1 MPVSM
6 SSALARPSCSTK
18 IASLI
23 IGTRMRLTTKPG
35 LLRAVTGDLPTTF
48 ANSSAVA
55 WVVSSVCRPRISSS
69 RPITGTGLKKCMPM
83 KRPGLS
89 STAASCVIEIDEV
102 FVAMLPSRSA
112 SAASTMASIWRRMRS
127 LSFQVLG
134 GRLDHQVAAG
144 QRVLAGHA
152 LDAGQHR
159 GLGLGRQLVLADQPL
174 QAVADGLQAALHRR
188 VVDVDHRDLQ
198 SAHGAD
204 LRDAVAHGAGA
215 DDADPCNAHDRA
227 PAGLLI
233 DPATGHGEKRPGT
246 SAPGGP
252 APEHPAALEAARAAL
267 TDPADAPAA
276 LYYTSGTTGSPK
288 GVVHTH
294 RTLIADSLQSPPAW
308 EYDFDGVRALAV
320 TPLFHIA
327 AHTIF
332 LPVLAIGGTLAID
345 TYRTDD
351 TIALIEALD
360 INSFFGVPSILL
372 MMADRARA
380 LGTTLPGVRSLQ
392 FGAAP
397 MPVAKLAQVRELFTE
412 ASFVHGMGQTESGG
426 TLVTL
431 PGTLA
436 FERAGS
442 VGFAMAGVEIAIFDE
457 TDHEVAHGNV
467 GELVARG
474 PNVMREYFRNAR
486 ASADTLRGGWLHTG
500 DLGYRD
506 ADGLVYLVDRK
517 KDMIIRGGENIYST
531 EVEQI
536 LMRHPAVA
544 QAAVIGTPDPLFG
557 EQVTAFIVLHP
568 EAAPLTLAQV
578 QSHCRGLLAG
588 YKVPA
593 ELHVVDVM
601 PSTATGKVQKGEL
614 RALASSR

>member
-1 MPVSM
+1 MRAD
-6 SSALARPSCSTK
+6 SSVAAALNAATQRRHEAAREVANTLAGLTAITFTGFLKQRAQQWPRRE
-18 IASLI
+18 ALI
-23 IGTRMRLTTKPG
+23 HQTRRWSYSELFAAVADRARQ
-35 LLRAVTGDLPTTF
+35 LRGAGVRAG
-48 ANSSAVA
+48 SAVA
-55 WVVSSVCRPRISSS
+55 LLMENSDHYVIWYLAV
-69 RPITGTGLKKCMPM
+69 LE
-83 KRPGLS
+83 LS
-89 STAASCVIEIDEV
+89 
-102 FVAMLPSRSA
+102 
-112 SAASTMASIWRRMRS
+112 
-127 LSFQVLG
+127 
-134 GRLDHQVAAG
+134 
-144 QRVLAGHA
+144 
-152 LDAGQHR
+152 
-159 GLGLGRQLVLADQPL
+159 
-174 QAVADGLQAALHRR
+174 AVAVPLNNRMVPREIAFIVEDSDARLIVSESGF
-188 VVDVDHRDLQ
+188 
-198 SAHGAD
+198 
-204 LRDAVAHGAGA
+204 DAVLSQLDG
-215 DDADPCNAHDRA
+215 A

-233 DPATGHGEKRPGT
+233 DPATGLGDLRPGT
-246 SAPGGP
+246 CVRGGP

-308 EYDFDGVRALAV
+308 EYDFEGVRALAV

-332 LPVLAIGGTLAID
+332 LPVLAIGGTLVID

-351 TIALIEALD
+351 TIALIQALD

-380 LGTTLPGVRSLQ
+380 LGTTLPGVRALQ

-397 MPVAKLAQVRELFTE
+397 MPVAKLAQVRELFTG

-457 TDHEVAHGNV
+457 TDHEVAHGTV

-506 ADGLVYLVDRK
+506 VDGLVYLVDRK

-568 EAAPLTLAQV
+568 GAEPLTLAQV
-578 QSHCRGLLAG
+578 QSHCRELLAG

-614 RALASSR
+614 RALAGSR

>member
-1 MPVSM
+1 MTRSDGEVSITTGAG
-6 SSALARPSCSTK
+6 SAGLMKTDASVAAALSVATHRRHEAAREVLHTLA
-18 IASLI
+18 
-23 IGTRMRLTTKPG
+23 G
-35 LLRAVTGDLPTTF
+35 LGAVTFTGFLKQRAQQWPLREALLHKARRWTYSELF
-48 ANSSAVA
+48 SAVA
-55 WVVSSVCRPRISSS
+55 DR
-69 RPITGTGLKKCMPM
+69 
-83 KRPGLS
+83 
-89 STAASCVIEIDEV
+89 A
-102 FVAMLPSRSA
+102 
-112 SAASTMASIWRRMRS
+112 
-127 LSFQVLG
+127 
-134 GRLDHQVAAG
+134 
-144 QRVLAGHA
+144 
-152 LDAGQHR
+152 
-159 GLGLGRQLVLADQPL
+159 RQLRGSGVRAGT
-174 QAVADGLQAALHRR
+174 AVALLMENS
-188 VVDVDHRDLQ
+188 DHYVIWYLAVLEL
-198 SAHGAD
+198 S
-204 LRDAVAHGAGA
+204 AVAVPLNNRMVPREIGFILENSDARLIVSEHGF
-215 DDADPCNAHDRA
+215 DTVLSQLDRA

-233 DPATGHGEKRPGT
+233 DPATGHGERRPGT
-246 SAPGGP
+246 SEPGGP
-252 APEHPAALEAARAAL
+252 THEHPAALEAARAAL

-332 LPVLAIGGTLAID
+332 LPVLAVGGTLAID

-351 TIALIEALD
+351 TIALIGSLG

-372 MMADRARA
+372 MMADRARE
-380 LGTTLPGVRSLQ
+380 LGTTLPGVRALQ

-397 MPVAKLAQVRELFTE
+397 MPVAKLAQVRELFTQ

-442 VGFAMAGVEIAIFDE
+442 VGFAMAGVDIAIFDE
-457 TDHEVAHGNV
+457 TDHEVAHGTV

-474 PNVMREYFRNAR
+474 PNVMRAYFRNAR
-486 ASADTLRGGWLHTG
+486 ATAETLRNGWLHTG

-557 EQVTAFIVLHP
+557 EQVTAFIVPHAG
-568 EAAPLTLAQV
+568 AAPLTLAQI
-578 QSHCRGLLAG
+578 QSHCRGLLAA

-593 ELHVVDVM
+593 ALHLVDAM